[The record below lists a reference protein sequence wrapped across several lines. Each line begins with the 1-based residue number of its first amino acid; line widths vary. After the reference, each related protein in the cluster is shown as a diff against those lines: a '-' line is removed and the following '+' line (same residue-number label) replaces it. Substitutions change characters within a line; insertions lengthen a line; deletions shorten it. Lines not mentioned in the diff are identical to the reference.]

1 MVLQQLDIFGNAKNI
16 TTNKKTVKS
25 SKNRD
30 DILLSQKLQKL
41 DRIHTQIY
49 DTLTISI
56 FDKREIIYYSKTI
69 VAYPAER
76 QAEVMGTQLLDLDD
90 RIKINEE
97 WLCRNVR

>member
-16 TTNKKTVKS
+16 PTKKNVKS

-41 DRIHTQIY
+41 DNIYTQIY
-49 DTLTISI
+49 DSLDISI
-56 FDKREIIYYSKTI
+56 FEQSEIIYYSKTI
-69 VAYPAER
+69 VAYPTER
-76 QAEVMGTQLLDLDD
+76 QAEVMDTQLLAIDD

-97 WLCRNVR
+97 WLNGKR

>member
-1 MVLQQLDIFGNAKNI
+1 MVLQQLDIFGNAKSI
-16 TTNKKTVKS
+16 PTNKKTVKS

-41 DRIHTQIY
+41 HKIYEQIY
-49 DTLTISI
+49 DTLDISI

-69 VAYPAER
+69 VAYPDER
-76 QAEVMGTQLLDLDD
+76 QAEVRGTQFLDLDT

-97 WLCRNVR
+97 WLNERN